1 MARTLKEALSNVL
14 SAKELSNLYSSFDT
28 IGDVI
33 IIKIPDALQQKKRLI
48 GQAILE
54 NLKPVKVVLMQK
66 GPVSGEFRIR
76 ELEHLAGENR
86 TTTIYKEHG
95 CSFLVDVAK
104 AYFSPRLSTER
115 LRIANLVKPNERVL
129 NMFAGVGAFSIVI
142 AKAQPECKVVSI
154 DVNPE
159 AFRFAVENARINK
172 VAGRVNTILGDA
184 REIIKSS
191 DLGKFTRVLMPLPES
206 ASEYLDKAIF
216 AVEPSGGWI
225 HYYTHMHSENEDKAT
240 EQVESDLRARLNTN
254 HKINLVKIVREVGP
268 RWFQV
273 VADIHLT

>member
-1 MARTLKEALSNVL
+1 LKRTLKEALSDVL
-14 SAKELSNLYSSFDT
+14 SAGELSNLYSSFDT

-66 GPVSGEFRIR
+66 GPVSGEFRTR
-76 ELEHLAGENR
+76 ELKHLAGENR

-95 CSFLVDVAK
+95 CNFLVDLAT

-142 AKAQPECKVVSI
+142 ARVQPECKVVSI

-159 AFRFAVENARINK
+159 AHRFAVENAKINK
-172 VAGRVNTILGDA
+172 VAGRVDTILGDA
-184 REIIKSS
+184 RKIIKSGN
-191 DLGKFTRVLMPLPES
+191 LGKFTRVLMPLPES
-206 ASEYLDKAIF
+206 ASEYLGDAIF
-216 AVEPSGGWI
+216 AVEPSGAWI
-225 HYYTHMHSENEDKAT
+225 HYYTHVHSENKDKAT
-240 EQVESDLRARLNTN
+240 EQAKSDLRARLRTN
-254 HKINLVKIVREVGP
+254 HKIDLVKVVREVGP

-273 VADIHLT
+273 VADIHLA